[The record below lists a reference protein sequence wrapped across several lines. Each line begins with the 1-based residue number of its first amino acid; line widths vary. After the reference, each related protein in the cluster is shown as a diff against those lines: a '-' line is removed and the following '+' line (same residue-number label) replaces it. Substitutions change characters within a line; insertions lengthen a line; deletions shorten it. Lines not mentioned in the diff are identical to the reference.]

1 MVSWL
6 STVLAVV
13 LVAVFYTDLPTYIS
27 VTYGTLVPYQWV
39 LAFGVLALP
48 LIIRHARTSQVLTSP
63 VVGWCFLYLFVTIL
77 WFIPSAQSDIAWQEV
92 RWRIMTVLSL
102 MIFLILSGDAAF
114 NRVIRTALVAAVLFG
129 VALNVYEVFVPLSF
143 SSVVGRSA
151 GLYINPTTS
160 GLALVGGMIIA
171 VSVLPRRF
179 RGLFVL
185 LVGLGVVTT
194 FARGGIIAWLLAA
207 AGLLVTRQVGTG
219 EMLRALMV
227 GLLLLAVI
235 VLPRTDELLTMI
247 DRSGVINSDI
257 QERLLWLTNPSEVQD
272 QSSWARAYVARRVW
286 ERWAEQ
292 PFLGSGTGSAW
303 AFEIGSHNQYLPF
316 MVDHGV
322 VGLLI
327 FPLLIG
333 AAIYRASGELNP
345 LAVLFGCI
353 QAFAGLVSHTLLNEP
368 QTLLLFAVAAT
379 LPAADTSRRKSWE
392 AMPKSRSRPQ
402 AAAVRAFAGR

>member
-194 FARGGIIAWLLAA
+194 FARGGIIAWLLARPDGRPPAPCRDRTPENRRTADHDRPVGGDQFRYSGTPPLADQSFRGSGSVQLGACVRRTARMGTLGRA
-207 AGLLVTRQVGTG
+207 AFPGKRN
-219 EMLRALMV
+219 RV
-227 GLLLLAVI
+227 GLGVRDRLAQSI
-235 VLPRTDELLTMI
+235 PPLHGGSRRGRAP
-247 DRSGVINSDI
+247 DI
-257 QERLLWLTNPSEVQD
+257 
-272 QSSWARAYVARRVW
+272 
-286 ERWAEQ
+286 
-292 PFLGSGTGSAW
+292 
-303 AFEIGSHNQYLPF
+303 
-316 MVDHGV
+316 
-322 VGLLI
+322 
-327 FPLLIG
+327 
-333 AAIYRASGELNP
+333 P
-345 LAVLFGCI
+345 LADWRRHLQSERRAQSACGPLRVHTSVRGP
-353 QAFAGLVSHTLLNEP
+353 GLAH
-368 QTLLLFAVAAT
+368 AV
-379 LPAADTSRRKSWE
+379 E
-392 AMPKSRSRPQ
+392 
-402 AAAVRAFAGR
+402 